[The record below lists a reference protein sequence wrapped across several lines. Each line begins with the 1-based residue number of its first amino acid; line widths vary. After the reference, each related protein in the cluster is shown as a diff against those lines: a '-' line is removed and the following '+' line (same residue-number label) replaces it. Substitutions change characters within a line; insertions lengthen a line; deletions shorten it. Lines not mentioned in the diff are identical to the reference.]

1 MQKLH
6 SFRAGLAGAL
16 VALLSACATQSG
28 PTYSIRAVNVPNQS
42 QPLFRVTCDGLL
54 SSGKACRAAA
64 ERQCAGN
71 GVTVLEAVD
80 RMRGNAALQDPR
92 ELTFMCGKP
101 APRRVEQPVAPR
113 PAPAPEPRPEPVA
126 QRQVLLQG
134 NANFE
139 VDRATLTPEARR
151 QLDRF
156 VDANRGAG
164 FRRVTIT
171 GYTDSTGSLSHNQ
184 RLSEARARAVT
195 TYLRTSG
202 LQVGQFVS
210 EGKGSADPVASNA
223 TADGR
228 AQNRRVEIQ
237 VVPQ

>member
-1 MQKLH
+1 M
-6 SFRAGLAGAL
+6 
-16 VALLSACATQSG
+16 
-28 PTYSIRAVNVPNQS
+28 
-42 QPLFRVTCDGLL
+42 
-54 SSGKACRAAA
+54 
-64 ERQCAGN
+64 
-71 GVTVLEAVD
+71 
-80 RMRGNAALQDPR
+80 
-92 ELTFMCGKP
+92 
-101 APRRVEQPVAPR
+101 
-113 PAPAPEPRPEPVA
+113 
-126 QRQVLLQG
+126 LLQG

-156 VDANRGAG
+156 VDANRGVG

-171 GYTDSTGSLSHNQ
+171 GYTDSTGSLSHNG

-210 EGKGSADPVASNA
+210 EGKGPADPVASNA